1 MSLKALIFDVDGTL
15 AETEGVHLQAFNAA
29 FKDAGLDWHWSA
41 ELYKVLLGTTGG
53 KERMLTYV
61 RDHLNLDP
69 ALWVERIPDLHA
81 QKTKHYVRIVKGGG
95 LALRPGVQTLMDAAS
110 EAGLTLAIATTTSRP
125 NVDALCRSIWNADTH
140 NIFKVVACGDE
151 VPNKK
156 PAPDVF
162 KLALQRLALPASKCI
177 GFEDSYNGMLSSL
190 GAKLTT
196 VVVPSFYTGQGDFS
210 AANFLTDSYKNLD
223 IGVLTQVLAHKIA
236 IKKPPSR

>member
-1 MSLKALIFDVDGTL
+1 MTLKALIFDVDGTL

-41 ELYKVLLGTTGG
+41 DLYKILLGTTGG
-53 KERMLTYV
+53 KERMLAYV

-69 ALWVERIPDLHA
+69 ALWGARIPELHA
-81 QKTKHYVRIVKGGG
+81 EKTKHYVRIVKGGG
-95 LALRPGVQTLMDAAS
+95 LVLRPGVQTLMDAAI

-125 NVDALCRSIWNADTH
+125 NVDALCRSIWGTETH

-151 VPNKK
+151 VSNKK

-162 KLALQRLALPASKCI
+162 KLALQRLGLPASKCI

-190 GAKLTT
+190 GAGLAT
-196 VVVPSFYTGQGDFS
+196 VVVPSFYTGAGDFS
-210 AANFLTDSYKNLD
+210 AATFLTDSYEHVELQKLK
-223 IGVLTQVLAHKIA
+223 TLA
-236 IKKPPSR
+236 